1 MKSGKSSKQTW
12 MKTVNK
18 GTKNIIGII
27 PARFD
32 STRLPGKPLIEI
44 KGKTMIQRVYE
55 QAMKSKYISKVIV
68 ATDDKRILNEV
79 EKFGGVSVMTSKKH
93 KSGTDRIAEVAKKE
107 RCSIVVN
114 IQGDEPF
121 IDPVNIDKAIEP
133 LLKDKDLNVST
144 LAVRIP
150 AFDEL
155 YDTNNVKI
163 VLDKYNNAL
172 YFSRLT
178 IPFDG
183 EVNKNLKKI
192 PNKKNFYKHIG
203 LYVYRKNFLLKLSK
217 MKASYLEQSEK
228 LEQLRILE
236 NDEKIKVVLTKK
248 DSFSIDSKEDLMKI
262 KLLKSS
268 W

>member
-1 MKSGKSSKQTW
+1 

-27 PARFD
+27 PARFG
-32 STRLPGKPLIEI
+32 STRLPGKPLIKI

-79 EKFGGVSVMTSKKH
+79 EKFGGISVMTSKKH

-133 LLKDKDLNVST
+133 LLKDKNLNIST

-155 YDTNNVKI
+155 YDTNNVKV

-172 YFSRLT
+172 YFSRSA
-178 IPFDG
+178 IPFDDDD
-183 EVNKNLKKI
+183 VKKNLNKI

-203 LYVYRKNFLLKLSK
+203 LYVYRKDFLLKLSK
-217 MKASYLEQSEK
+217 MKDSYLEQSEK

-236 NDEKIKVVLTKK
+236 NGEKIKVVLTKK

-262 KLLKSS
+262 NLIKSI
-268 W
+268 